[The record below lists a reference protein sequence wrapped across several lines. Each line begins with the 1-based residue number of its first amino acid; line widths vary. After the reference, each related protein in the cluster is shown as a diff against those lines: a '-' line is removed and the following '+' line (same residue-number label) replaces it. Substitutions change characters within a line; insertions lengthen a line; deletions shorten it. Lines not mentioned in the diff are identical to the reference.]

1 MSGMVGKED
10 KARIVLPHF
19 LEGFRAMEFDLFHE
33 VPFAGQCE
41 SPDHELGERNKERV
55 RPGRDESV
63 GDVSELQHGD
73 SGKGQDIRAGSGRK
87 EQNRIP
93 FLTQPGFAMR

>member
-1 MSGMVGKED
+1 MVGKED

-19 LEGFRAMEFDLFHE
+19 LEGFRAMEFDLFYE
-33 VPFAGQCE
+33 VPLARQSE
-41 SPDHELGERNKERV
+41 SPDNELGERNKERV

-63 GDVSELQHGD
+63 GDVSEFQHLD
-73 SGKGQDIRAGSGRK
+73 SGKRQHIRAGSGRK

-93 FLTQPGFAMR
+93 VLTQPGFAMR